1 MCWIRDPE
9 KTYSRADPGFRG
21 QNSARSRIRIYKLG
35 KWLCKI
41 TFPNNAPMMLVILC
55 EGESLSLA
63 WRHTVKAHVQAI
75 TCLAVQG
82 SRFITGKYF

>member
-1 MCWIRDPE
+1 
-9 KTYSRADPGFRG
+9 
-21 QNSARSRIRIYKLG
+21 
-35 KWLCKI
+35 
-41 TFPNNAPMMLVILC
+41 MMFVIMR

-82 SRFITGKYF
+82 SRLITGKLFLFNY